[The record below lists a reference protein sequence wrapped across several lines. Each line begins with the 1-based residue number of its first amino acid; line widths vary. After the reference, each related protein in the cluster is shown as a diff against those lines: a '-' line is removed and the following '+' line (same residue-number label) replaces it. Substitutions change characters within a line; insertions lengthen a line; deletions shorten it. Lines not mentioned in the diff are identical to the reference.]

1 MSLCVTQL
9 FVCFISQKVESQS
22 SKLCKKYPERAGD
35 ITEKQNEALDNWE
48 KLEDLADQRKRKLA
62 DSYQLQKFLAEAQE
76 LVSQLKE
83 QSRDLS
89 HIRL

>member
-1 MSLCVTQL
+1 M
-9 FVCFISQKVESQS
+9 
-22 SKLCKKYPERAGD
+22 CKKYPERAGD